1 MKDGAETWAQPTS
14 FEPSNFK
21 SKAAIKRALAEDPA
35 SVSWLEIG
43 TVANGFQDTRR
54 STEELLAELEGG
66 RYVLIVGPDP
76 YRLRNFFGQVRAK
89 GGKLVV
95 S

>member
-1 MKDGAETWAQPTS
+1 MKDGAETWAQPSS
-14 FEPSNFK
+14 FEPANFK

-35 SVSWLEIG
+35 SMSWLEIG
-43 TVANGFQDTRR
+43 MGANGVT
-54 STEELLAELEGG
+54 ELEGG
-66 RYVLIVGPDP
+66 KYILIVGPDP